1 MASLKA
7 QFNSFINKYGHDVT
21 ITCRT
26 PELDDND
33 EEVLDDRDNNVF
45 IETTAT
51 VKARIRIMD
60 GSEKMVNNGI
70 LQANDGKGLFRLED
84 ADYLSENNEL
94 DYTLQGVSYHF
105 QMLKPIPKETHIEV
119 QLKRREI

>member
-1 MASLKA
+1 MKA
-7 QFNSFINKYGHDVT
+7 QFNSFINQYGEEVT

-26 PELDDND
+26 PELDDEG

-45 IETTAT
+45 IETTET
-51 VKARIRIMD
+51 TKARIRIMD

-94 DYTLQGVSYHF
+94 DYTLHGVAYHF
-105 QMLKPIPKETHIEV
+105 QMLKPIPKKTHIEV